1 MHPCL
6 DSTRT
11 VPRTSQQTYTVLLT
25 QLLVQGS
32 RHDLPPDVTRGI
44 EVGLAVDT
52 TRGADHDD
60 MCLETLVVK
69 HATKSCLRQV
79 GQC

>member
-1 MHPCL
+1 M
-6 DSTRT
+6 
-11 VPRTSQQTYTVLLT
+11 LLA
-25 QLLVQGS
+25 QLLVQRS
-32 RHDLPPDVTRGI
+32 RHDLPPDVARGI

-69 HATKSCLRQV
+69 HGSKSHWHEDRPY
-79 GQC
+79 